1 MHTDPHPTTTTT
13 ASPRRAALALCAAA
27 LLPAV
32 GVLVTLTAT
41 QAHAQAADWPNAKPI
56 SYVVP
61 FTAGGSTDIIG
72 RTIANKL
79 QESLKQAVVV
89 ENKPG
94 QAGGIGASFVAKA
107 APDGYTLFGG
117 TISTHAI
124 NASLYKNLS
133 YHPVKDFEPVA
144 LVATLP
150 NVLIINPSLGVN
162 SVAELIALLKKDPTK
177 RMFASSGAGT
187 STHLAGEMFGDLIG
201 VKLTHVPYKG
211 TPPALTDVAAGQ
223 VSFMF
228 DQMTA
233 ALPLAKAGRVKL
245 LAVTTGKRIT
255 LAPELPTMIESGVPG
270 FEMSSWQAIYAPK
283 GTPKAIV
290 QKLNAE
296 IVKAL
301 KQPDVQAKLHDQL
314 GMNIVGSTP
323 EELAAHMDKEI
334 PRWADLVKKSGAT
347 PD

>member
-1 MHTDPHPTTTTT
+1 MQPVPLTLHHPL
-13 ASPRRAALALCAAA
+13 RRAALALCAAA
-27 LLPAV
+27 LLPAL
-32 GVLVTLTAT
+32 GTLTAT
-41 QAHAQAADWPNAKPI
+41 QAHAQTGDWPNAKPI

-301 KQPDVQAKLHDQL
+301 KQPDVQAKLQDQL

>member
-1 MHTDPHPTTTTT
+1 MQPVPLTLHHPL
-13 ASPRRAALALCAAA
+13 RRAALALCAAA
-27 LLPAV
+27 LLPAL
-32 GVLVTLTAT
+32 GTLTAT
-41 QAHAQAADWPNAKPI
+41 QAHAQTGDWPNAKPI

-107 APDGYTLFGG
+107 PPDGYTLFGG

-162 SVAELIALLKKDPTK
+162 NVAELIALLKKDPTK

-201 VKLTHVPYKG
+201 VKLTHIPYKG

-301 KQPDVQAKLHDQL
+301 KQPDVQAKLQDQL